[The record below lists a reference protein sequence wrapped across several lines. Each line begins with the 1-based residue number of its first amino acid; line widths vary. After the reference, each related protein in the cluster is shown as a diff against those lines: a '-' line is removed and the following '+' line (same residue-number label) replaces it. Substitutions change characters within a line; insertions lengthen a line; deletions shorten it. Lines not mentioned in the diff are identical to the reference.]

1 MSRAPRRSLRRR
13 PDGPVEALATP
24 NPPRS
29 LAGRPSLGPR
39 RVGRGAAVS
48 FARLRGPVIL
58 GVLNVT
64 PDSFS
69 DGGRFLDVD
78 SAVAQAQ
85 RMADDGADWIDVG
98 GESTRPGAEP
108 IPEAEELRRVLPV
121 VERIARLRPVSI
133 DTTKAAVAARALD
146 AGAAIVNDVSGATA
160 DPRMLEVV
168 AGRRA
173 AIILMHRKGTPK
185 TMERLARYRD
195 VVGEVKRFLQRRIAA
210 ALDAG
215 VAPQAIA
222 VDPGIGFAKN
232 LEHNLQLLAR
242 IGEIAA
248 LGVPVVV
255 GVSRKRFLGRLL
267 GQPPDQRLEGTIA
280 ASLLA
285 VAGGARIVRV
295 HDVAA
300 VARALRVARAIWGA
314 ARP

>member
-1 MSRAPRRSLRRR
+1 M
-13 PDGPVEALATP
+13 
-24 NPPRS
+24 
-29 LAGRPSLGPR
+29 
-39 RVGRGAAVS
+39 
-48 FARLRGPVIL
+48 IL

-69 DGGRFLDVD
+69 DGGRFL
-78 SAVAQAQ
+78 AVAAAVEQAR

-108 IPEAEELRRVLPV
+108 VVESEEIRRVLPV
-121 VERIARLRPVSI
+121 IEAIAGLRPLSI

-160 DPRMLEVV
+160 DPCMLDVV
-168 AGRRA
+168 AERRA
-173 AIILMHRKGTPK
+173 AIILMHRKGTSK
-185 TMERLARYRD
+185 TMNRLARYRD
-195 VVGEVKRFLQRRIAA
+195 VVGEVKRFLEQRIAA
-210 ALDAG
+210 AIRAG
-215 VAPQAIA
+215 IPRQAIA
-222 VDPGIGFAKN
+222 VDPGIGFAKT
-232 LEHNLQLLAR
+232 LEHNLALLAR

-267 GQPPDQRLEGTIA
+267 DDRPVDRRVEGTIA
-280 ASLLA
+280 AALLA

-300 VARALRVARAIWGA
+300 VAGALRVARAIWGA
-314 ARP
+314 ARS